1 MGPLLPDDGP
11 ALRRYLRRAR
21 GIAVEVVAFAVVT
34 VLSPVLLAVAVVCD
48 LALWLRRRKPWMAVR
63 LVLYAWWFLGGEL
76 LGMTS
81 LLVTW
86 LCTGGPLRADSAR
99 RRRWVYRTRIRW
111 ATGHFGGVRVLFGLK
126 LEVDGLQ
133 LAAPGPVIVFIRHAS
148 IIDNTLPDAV
158 VGRAHSIG
166 LRFVLKRELEMI
178 PTIDVGGRMVPTSF
192 VRRAS
197 SDPAPELA
205 KLRRLGVAL
214 GPDEGILV
222 YPEGTRHTQAKL
234 AAAQAT
240 IAERQPHLGPLAGR
254 LRHVLPPRLGGPL
267 TLLDELD
274 GTADAVFCGHVGLDG
289 FEYISDIWSGG
300 LVGTTVRVKFWRL
313 DGASIPATE
322 DERTAWLYEHW
333 QVLDDWVGEQRG
345 DLGSDGLPPKAA
357 AAVGG

>member
-11 ALRRYLRRAR
+11 ARRRYVRRTR
-21 GIAVEVVAFAVVT
+21 GIAAEVVAFAVLT
-34 VLSPVLLAVAVVCD
+34 ALSPVLLLAAVACD
-48 LALWLRRRKPWMAVR
+48 LALWLRSRKPWMATR
-63 LVLYAWWFLGGEL
+63 LFLYAWWFLAGEL

-81 LLVTW
+81 LLVSW
-86 LCTGGPLRADSAR
+86 LSTGGPLRADSAR

-111 ATGHFGGVRVLFGLK
+111 ATGHFGGVRVLFGLN
-126 LEVDGLQ
+126 LEVDGLE
-133 LAAPGPVIVFIRHAS
+133 LAAPGPVIIFIRHAS
-148 IIDNTLPDAV
+148 IIDNAMPDAV
-158 VGRAHSIG
+158 IGRAHGIG

-178 PTIDVGGRMVPTSF
+178 PTIDIGGRMVPTNF

-197 SDPAPELA
+197 KDPEAELA
-205 KLRRLGVAL
+205 TLRRLGVAL

-222 YPEGTRHTQAKL
+222 YPEGTRHTAAKL
-234 AAAQAT
+234 AKAQAT
-240 IAERQPHLGPLAGR
+240 IAERQPHIGPLAAR

-267 TLLDELD
+267 ALLDELD

-300 LVGTTVRVKFWRL
+300 LIGTTVRVKLWRQPA
-313 DGASIPATE
+313 ASIPGGE

-333 QVLDDWVGEQRG
+333 QVLDDWVGEQRA

-357 AAVGG
+357 AALSA